1 VAATVRTGVS
11 GWNYAGWRGDFYPRG
26 LPHRLELEHVSGLM
40 GAVEVNG
47 SFYSLQ
53 RPSSYRSWAARVPED
68 HLLAVKG
75 SRFITHMKKLRGVD
89 EALATFFSSGP
100 LLLGPHLGPFLWQ
113 LPARAVFS
121 PEVLADFF
129 SRLPR
134 TAAQAA
140 RVARQETGRVR
151 TRFGEDPWR
160 RAAAGTAGQ
169 RLRHAVEVRH
179 ESFRSAD
186 FFALCREHD
195 VAVVVSDGAG
205 RWPVLDEVTSDHV
218 YVRLH
223 GGEELYTSGYGPEAL
238 DAWAARVRAW
248 SEHPDVEQVLV
259 FFDNDVK
266 VRAPYDAIA
275 LADRLG
281 LVAGS
286 GRVGAPDEPAAAAR
300 PAG

>member
-1 VAATVRTGVS
+1 MAATVRTGVS

-26 LPHRLELEHVSGLM
+26 LPHRLELEHASGLM

-53 RPSSYRSWAARVPED
+53 RPSSYRSWAARVPPD

-113 LPARAVFS
+113 LPARTVFS

-140 RVARQETGRVR
+140 RLARGETGRVEA
-151 TRFGEDPWR
+151 RFGEDPWR
-160 RAAAGTAGQ
+160 RAAQGTADR
-169 RLRHAVEVRH
+169 RLRHAIEVRH
-179 ESFRSAD
+179 ESFRSEE

-195 VAVVVSDGAG
+195 VSVVVSDGAG
-205 RWPVLDEVTSDHV
+205 KWPVIDEVTSDHV

-238 DAWAARVRAW
+238 DAWAARVRTW

-286 GRVGAPDEPAAAAR
+286 GRVGAPDEPAGAAR
-300 PAG
+300 PTG